1 VRGAK
6 RLVTVSLAATAIG
19 LAVAGCGSDSS
30 GDTTAAPVSIPA
42 VTAPQ
47 ISTSAPAATTTSG
60 TTATTKGGKSF
71 NPNQPDSPTNDV
83 PPPPGSPQEAFE
95 QQCKQHPSA
104 CG

>member
-1 VRGAK
+1 MIRAK
-6 RLVTVSLAATAIG
+6 RLVIVALAAA
-19 LAVAGCGSDSS
+19 AVVPAATGCGSDSS
-30 GDTTAAPVSIPA
+30 GDTAAAPVSIPA

-47 ISTSAPAATTTSG
+47 ITTSAPAATTSS

-71 NPNQPDSPTNDV
+71 DPNQPDSPTNDV

-95 QQCKQHPSA
+95 QQCKQHPAA